1 MSEYDY
7 NYPVQ
12 QPAKANGISVTALI
26 LGIVC
31 FFCNPCSLVA
41 PAAVICGI
49 IGLAT
54 SKDRPKGMAI
64 AGLILGAC
72 GILAQLLFDI
82 IGILFSG
89 GLTFFI

>member
-12 QPAKANGISVTALI
+12 QPAKASGVSITALI

-31 FFCNPCSLVA
+31 LFCNPCSLVA

-54 SKDRPKGMAI
+54 GKGRPKGMAI
-64 AGLILGAC
+64 AGLILGIC
-72 GILAQLLFDI
+72 GVLWQLAFDF
-82 IGILFSG
+82 IGIFWSA